1 MANANEMT
9 AQELRM
15 QGILAAYLTSRKDDA
30 PETPHLDQDTLAAF
44 TEGTLN
50 EREAAPAVSHLVEC
64 GYCRHITAELVKLEL
79 AFADEPV
86 LVRTDEDADKPS
98 KISEVLSGL
107 FGKIFG
113 SGENAVFA
121 HEEKKEDEEKKDDE
135 DPDKG

>member
-9 AQELRM
+9 AQETKM

-30 PETPHLDQDTLAAF
+30 PSTPHLDQDTLAAF

-64 GYCRHITAELVKLEL
+64 SYCRHITAELVRLDL

-86 LVRTDEDADKPS
+86 LARSGEAVDRPAKL
-98 KISEVLSGL
+98 SEVLSGL
-107 FGKIFG
+107 FEKIFG
-113 SGENAVFA
+113 SSENAVFA
-121 HEEKKEDEEKKDDE
+121 HEEKKEEEDKKEDE
-135 DPDKG
+135 DADKN